1 MKIVACYKNTPDFES
16 LRLQPGEE
24 PDVSA
29 APLAIGQYDLNAVEA
44 AMQLAQLAPGSEV
57 IALTAAG
64 AAADST
70 KQRKAI
76 LSRGPDRLVVVK
88 DEAFDGA
95 DSFVTASALAAAIE
109 RIGGVDLVLF
119 GEGSADM
126 YAQQVG
132 CMVGALLGWRELN
145 SVSELGLDGGA
156 LTVRRELA
164 DRSET
169 YRLSLPAV
177 ISVTSSINR
186 PRIPS
191 MKDILGA
198 GKKGVEVIDCAGLAA
213 DSRVETLGLRA
224 PEAAERKGRVF
235 QSVTDEAIE
244 ALALEIR
251 RQM

>member
-1 MKIVACYKNTPDFES
+1 
-16 LRLQPGEE
+16 
-24 PDVSA
+24 
-29 APLAIGQYDLNAVEA
+29 
-44 AMQLAQLAPGSEV
+44 
-57 IALTAAG
+57 
-64 AAADST
+64 
-70 KQRKAI
+70 
-76 LSRGPDRLVVVK
+76 
-88 DEAFDGA
+88 
-95 DSFVTASALAAAIE
+95 
-109 RIGGVDLVLF
+109 
-119 GEGSADM
+119 
-126 YAQQVG
+126 
-132 CMVGALLGWRELN
+132 MVGALLGWRELN

-198 GKKGVEVIDCAGLAA
+198 GKKGVEVLDGAGLAA